1 MTQTTSNTRMSFNK
15 IEQEHTKNYIYFYA
29 LYVNIL
35 NETDDNDISRDDVI
49 YNLVKTILLI
59 IKNAVIHNIDITKIF
74 YMKLSY
80 TLDEIL
86 DWIYYQPK
94 YQDLYNKIH
103 VLKDSLSC

>member
-1 MTQTTSNTRMSFNK
+1 MTQVSFNK
-15 IEQEHTKNYIYFYA
+15 IEQEHAKNYIYFYA

-35 NETDDNDISRDDVI
+35 NETDDNNVSTDDVI

-59 IKNAVIHNIDITKIF
+59 IKNAVIHNIDTTKIF
-74 YMKLSY
+74 YTKLSE

-86 DWIYYQPK
+86 HWIYYQPK

-103 VLKDSLSC
+103 ALKEALSC